1 MFLIE
6 NKMELNFLIDE
17 KDKLKLEIKG
27 EGHTLCNPLN
37 NELWEDEH
45 IKVAGYN
52 IEHSLVSSPVL
63 IVETD
68 GKETAKS
75 ALKKAVGRLE
85 KKMDELKDKFK
96 QLK

>member
-1 MFLIE
+1 
-6 NKMELNFLIDE
+6 MELNFLIDE

-37 NELWEDEH
+37 GELWEDEH
-45 IKVAGYN
+45 IKVAGYH
-52 IEHSLVSSPVL
+52 IEHALVSHP
-63 IVETD
+63 IMIIETD

-75 ALKKAVGRLE
+75 ALKKAVLRLE
-85 KKMDELKDKFK
+85 KKMDDFKDKFK